1 MAKPISNVVISTDTF
16 ASWIAITN
24 DMADTFTNLTLTANN
39 QPNGAHVTG
48 NSAIIGIFAAT
59 NLAVGT
65 ALRGGTVANSANL
78 TISSN
83 VFFNGGDF
91 LKSSANVWL
100 DAANVYVN
108 TAALSILGGVLSVT
122 SNLNFNAANA
132 VINSAIFTVSGGN
145 TVVTSNLAVT
155 VANITINATQ
165 MTIRDGALSVNS
177 SVSISNTVSVTGN
190 VTVNGGLHSIF
201 GNVNFDTKTLF
212 VDSVNNR
219 VGIGNDAP
227 DASLTITG
235 TANVSG
241 NTEVGGNLIVRGTG
255 IVNGSFTV
263 DNTATINNTITLR
276 TEAVYD
282 VVSNT
287 NIGNSNT
294 SGTFNPVDIL
304 VITKPVPYK
313 SAKITASI
321 YSANLTNVQTQ
332 EMILAYSNTANDVT
346 VTAFGT
352 VAAPASANLGVFSS
366 AINSTA
372 IALKFT
378 QTSANSGVK
387 LLIQYIK

>member
-16 ASWIAITN
+16 ASWISITN

-91 LKSSANVWL
+91 LKSSANTWL
-100 DAANVYVN
+100 DAANVYIN
-108 TAALSILGGVLSVT
+108 SAAASIIGGLFTVT
-122 SNLNFNAANA
+122 SNLAFNAANA
-132 VINSAIFTVSGGN
+132 SIIATNTAISGGN
-145 TVVTSNLAVT
+145 VSLTSNLFVT
-155 VANITINATQ
+155 VANLTINATQ

-177 SVSISNTVSVTGN
+177 SVSITNTVSVTGN
-190 VTVNGGLHSIF
+190 VTVNGDLHTIA
-201 GNVNFDTKTLF
+201 GNVNFDAKTLF
-212 VDSVNNR
+212 IDSVQNR

-227 DASLTITG
+227 DASLTVTG

-241 NTEVGGNLIVRGTG
+241 NTEIGGNLIVRGTG
-255 IVNGSFTV
+255 IVNGAFTV
-263 DNTATINNTITLR
+263 DNTATINNIITLR
-276 TEAVYD
+276 TETVFD
-282 VVSNT
+282 VVANT

-294 SGTFNPVDIL
+294 SGTFNPVDVL

-313 SAKITASI
+313 SAKITASVF
-321 YSANLTNVQTQ
+321 SANLTNVQTQ